1 MLMYMPLSAHQPQRV
16 STGLTL
22 LSGGLTVCV
31 WEGGCLL
38 TPAVC
43 VIASSDRECYNS

>member
-1 MLMYMPLSAHQPQRV
+1 MLMYIPLSAHQPQRV

-31 WEGGCLL
+31 WEGGVVDPGC
-38 TPAVC
+38 VC
-43 VIASSDRECYNS
+43 DCII